1 VTCGTALELGSRG
14 QSSLPE
20 AAPGCKLSSHGVN
33 STIVKLGLTVIAL
46 VGLCAAIVP
55 DIDLAAARPRN
66 IPQATQDEKTQAP
79 PAQSSAPQAAP
90 TQETHVRPLQVE
102 TRMVQLSVRVLD
114 RHGKPIEGLTKD
126 DFAVLDDKKPQPI
139 SAFSIHTNQPTPS
152 ASDPLPADTYT
163 NDLGGPAVV
172 PSSVTVI
179 LLDALNT
186 DFFDQTRARAQI
198 IKYLRTIQPAD
209 RVALYMLREH
219 LQVLHDF
226 TSDASRLVQALNDY
240 KGGKLSTDL
249 NTPETTAT
257 NRWNPQMAAAEKDA
271 GIDEAQAITPARLQL
286 TTEALR
292 LIADHVGG
300 LPGRKSLIWVAGDFP
315 FSIESNNLERTEDGR
330 LTQFASEFELT
341 ARALITAN
349 ISIYPVDAHGLIG
362 GGMNDSGIVQA
373 SDMTALAPM
382 RTLAARTGGRA
393 FYSTNDIMGSIREAI
408 SDSQLTYE
416 MGFYPSDVK
425 WDGSFHTIHVKVKAS
440 GAQVHTREGYFAF
453 GESRDSPDTR
463 MALMSEAAKGPL
475 EATEISVRAHVTS
488 ARVDDETKLNLAI
501 ALDPRQF
508 DFEEKDGAWNEII
521 EFAFVQFDGK
531 GQIVRT
537 SRRRFPVSLDAETL
551 KQLMAQGLSFEQE
564 LPLVPNA
571 AQLRVIV
578 LDGGRNKIGSLQIP
592 LAPYLTAD
600 KK

>member
-1 VTCGTALELGSRG
+1 
-14 QSSLPE
+14 
-20 AAPGCKLSSHGVN
+20 
-33 STIVKLGLTVIAL
+33 
-46 VGLCAAIVP
+46 
-55 DIDLAAARPRN
+55 
-66 IPQATQDEKTQAP
+66 
-79 PAQSSAPQAAP
+79 
-90 TQETHVRPLQVE
+90 
-102 TRMVQLSVRVLD
+102 MVQLSVRVVD
-114 RHGKPIEGLTKD
+114 KHGKPIEGLTKD
-126 DFAVLDDKKPQPI
+126 DFSVFDDKKAQPV
-139 SAFSIHTNQPTPS
+139 SVFSIHTNQPTPS
-152 ASDPLPADTYT
+152 ASDTLPADTYT

-186 DFFDQTRARAQI
+186 DFFDQARARSQI
-198 IKYLRTIQPAD
+198 IKYLRTIQPTD
-209 RVALYMLREH
+209 RVALYLLRDH

-249 NTPETTAT
+249 DTPETTAT
-257 NRWNPQMAAAEKDA
+257 NRWNPQMAAAERDA
-271 GIDEAQAITPARLQL
+271 GIDESQAITPARLQL

-300 LPGRKSLIWVAGDFP
+300 LPGRKSLIWVAGNFP

-330 LTQFASEFELT
+330 QTQFASEFELT

-349 ISIYPVDAHGLIG
+349 ISIYPVDAHALIG
-362 GGMNDSGIVQA
+362 GGVNDSGVVQA
-373 SDMTALAPM
+373 SDITALAPM

-425 WDGSFHTIHVKVKAS
+425 WDGSFHTIRVKVKTP

-453 GESRDSPDTR
+453 GESRDAPDTR

-475 EATEISVRAHVTS
+475 EATEISIRAHVTS
-488 ARVDDETKLNLAI
+488 ARADDETKLNLAI

-521 EFAFVQFDGK
+521 EFAFVQFDDKGK
-531 GQIVRT
+531 IIRT
-537 SRRRFPVSLDAETL
+537 SRRRFPVSLDSDTL
-551 KQLMAQGLSFEQE
+551 KELMAQGLSFEQE
-564 LPLVPNA
+564 LPLIPNA
-571 AQLRVIV
+571 VQLRVVV

-592 LAPYLTAD
+592 LAPYLAAD